1 MAFHQPRRRGMRTV
15 SAERVWI
22 PYACSALTVLGDSH
36 WSMLSLIWGFGA
48 GSVGKSRIARS
59 TAPARALS
67 LFGGVLEHVGQIRPV
82 AAVGENDELAAD
94 MPQHPSR

>member
-1 MAFHQPRRRGMRTV
+1 M
-15 SAERVWI
+15 WI

-59 TAPARALS
+59 TAPAPLS
-67 LFGGVLEHVGQIRPV
+67 LFGACWNTSARSGRWRLLAKTMSWRRICPSILALIDRRPCV
-82 AAVGENDELAAD
+82 PPVVFNGRA
-94 MPQHPSR
+94 S

>member
-59 TAPARALS
+59 TAPARPCRSSGRAGTRRPDPA
-67 LFGGVLEHVGQIRPV
+67 GGGCWRK
-82 AAVGENDELAAD
+82 
-94 MPQHPSR
+94 R